1 MKQSFF
7 FLFLVLAMAGTA
19 YAAPQAAP
27 QAAPMIG
34 AAAPAFSGTTSD
46 GDAISLADFAGKKVV
61 LEWTNHDC
69 PFVRKHYDSGNMQR
83 TQRALTE
90 DGAVWIT
97 IISSAPGKQGHVSGD
112 VANDLNQ
119 RRGAYVDHVIL
130 DPEGTIGR
138 AYEAKTT
145 PHMFII
151 DEAQVLQ
158 YMGAIDSIRSARQS
172 DIPKA
177 TNYVLAAYDALK
189 SGGEVAETS
198 TRAYGCTVKYK

>member
-1 MKQSFF
+1 
-7 FLFLVLAMAGTA
+7 MAGTA
-19 YAAPQAAP
+19 HAVPMVGEAAPV
-27 QAAPMIG
+27 
-34 AAAPAFSGTTSD
+34 FSGTTSD
-46 GDAISLADFAGKKVV
+46 GDAISLVDFAGKKVV

-90 DGAVWIT
+90 DGVVWIT
-97 IISSAPGKQGHVSGD
+97 VISSAPGKQGHVSGD

-119 RRGAYVDHVIL
+119 RRGAYVDYVIL
-130 DPEGTIGR
+130 DPDGTIGR

-151 DEAQVLQ
+151 DEQQVLQ

-189 SGGEVAETS
+189 SGAEVAETS

>member
-1 MKQSFF
+1 MKQA
-7 FLFLVLAMAGTA
+7 LFVAAILMGLVGHAH
-19 YAAPQAAP
+19 AAPQ
-27 QAAPMIG
+27 IG
-34 AAAPAFSGTTSD
+34 AQAPAFEGVTSN
-46 GDAISLADFAGKKVV
+46 GNTIALADFAGKEVV

-69 PFVRKHYDSGNMQR
+69 PFVKKHYSSGNMQR

-97 IISSAPGKQGHVSGD
+97 VISSAPGKQGHVSAAM
-112 VANDLNQ
+112 ANELNQ

-130 DPEGTIGR
+130 DPDGTIGR
-138 AYEAKTT
+138 LYEAKTT

-151 DEAQVLQ
+151 DEQQVLQ
-158 YMGAIDSIRSARQS
+158 YRGAIDSIRSARVS

-177 TNYVLAAYDALK
+177 TNYVMAAHDALK
-189 SGGEVAETS
+189 SGRSMADTS